1 MVLLSHLHPSVTGSP
16 KRKFN
21 DSSAGV
27 RDWVEYA
34 YVHISLNQQS
44 VKSYFSIGTVQD
56 LSL

>member
-1 MVLLSHLHPSVTGSP
+1 MHPSVTGSP

-34 YVHISLNQQS
+34 YVHISLNQES